1 MVGCVHITKDKDVMT
16 LILKM
21 LMMLY
26 WSACARV
33 ANNQV

>member
-1 MVGCVHITKDKDVMT
+1 MGCVHITKDKDVMT
-16 LILKM
+16 LILKI

-26 WSACARV
+26 YSASVLV